1 MTTTGLSNDNT
12 MLKEELDTLRGQV
25 LQAKNLS
32 ASLQCQLDEAKAEL
46 EAAKRS
52 SGKGESTAGHAVTAG
67 SVGSDAG
74 EGDTKLFEARLS
86 DLKKRAKALEEVKVF
101 TATAG

>member
-12 MLKEELDTLRGQV
+12 MLKEELDALRGQV

-32 ASLQCQLDEAKAEL
+32 SSLQCRLDEAKAEL
-46 EAAKRS
+46 EAVKRP
-52 SGKGESTAGHAVTAG
+52 SGKGESTADHAATAG

-74 EGDTKLFEARLS
+74 EGDTKLIEAQLS
-86 DLKKRAKALEEVKVF
+86 DLKRRAKALEEVR
-101 TATAG
+101 G